1 MKHLNLL
8 AFDLGASNGRAMLA
22 RFDGERIKLT
32 ELHRFENPMVNV
44 QGAHYWD
51 IVFLLQQLKL
61 GFLACK
67 RETNGQID
75 CFGIDTWGVD
85 FGLLDESGTL
95 IENPRCY
102 RDATDEEMLASWQI
116 VSREEIFQRTGIAAM
131 NFNTIY
137 QLARRVRAEDSA
149 LRQAKTMLL
158 MPDLLGYF
166 LTGEKKSEY
175 TNVTTTNLFHVSK
188 QDWDF
193 ELIDQLSIPRR
204 IFTLID
210 QAGTLRGRLTQEI
223 ADELGLSRVP
233 FAAVGTH
240 DTASAVAAIPGEG
253 SFAFCSSGT
262 WSLFGIETDAPLLGE
277 SIYQANFSNEGTVQ
291 GGFRPLK
298 NIMGQW
304 IMQECRREWARQGME
319 LSWKTID
326 ELTARAKPF
335 VSIIDPDDAP
345 FFSAGD
351 MCNKIAR
358 YCKKTGQPVP
368 KTPGE
373 ISRCVYESLAL
384 KYRWAL
390 EWLEK
395 MKGERI
401 DTLNITGGGI
411 GNKLLCQMTADALNR
426 RVIAGPAEGSA
437 MGNALVQAIA
447 LGEIKDITEAR
458 YVVRCSVEPS
468 VYEPNHTQEWE
479 EAYARLLSY
488 MEKKES

>member
-22 RFDGERIKLT
+22 RLGGERIKLT
-32 ELHRFENPMVNV
+32 ELHRFENPMVEAD
-44 QGAHYWD
+44 GTHHWD
-51 IVFLLQQLKL
+51 IAFLLQQLKM

-67 RETNGQID
+67 AETGGQID

-85 FGLLDESGTL
+85 FGLLDESGML

-116 VSREEIFQRTGIAAM
+116 ASRQEIFERTGIAAM

-137 QLARRVRAEDSA
+137 QLARRVRAEDRA
-149 LRQAKTMLL
+149 LDRAKTMLL
-158 MPDLLGYF
+158 MPDLLGYL
-166 LTGEKKSEY
+166 LTGEQKSEY
-175 TNVTTTNLFHVSK
+175 TNVTTTNLYSAAK
-188 QDWDF
+188 DNWDF
-193 ELIDQLSIPRR
+193 ELIERLGIPEK
-204 IFTLID
+204 IFTPID
-210 QAGTLRGRLTQEI
+210 RAGVLRGRLTKKV
-223 ADELGLSRVP
+223 ADELGLPQIP

-262 WSLFGIETDAPLLGE
+262 WSLFGIETDVPLLDE
-277 SIYQANFSNEGTVQ
+277 SIYRANFSNEGTVQ

-304 IMQECRREWARQGME
+304 IMQECRREWLRQGNE
-319 LSWKTID
+319 LSWKEID
-326 ELTARAKPF
+326 ELTAKAEPF
-335 VSIIDPDDAP
+335 AAIIDPDDAP

-351 MCNKIAR
+351 MCGKIAR
-358 YCKKTGQPVP
+358 YCEKTNQTPP
-368 KTPGE
+368 ETPGQ
-373 ISRCVYESLAL
+373 IARCVYESLAL

-411 GNKLLCQMTADALNR
+411 GNRLLCQMAADALNR

-458 YVVRCSVEPS
+458 YVVRCSVQPE
-468 VYEPNHTQEWE
+468 VYEPRHTTAWQD
-479 EAYARLLSY
+479 AYERLLTY